1 MSAATAQMGRQ
12 RLDLLMA
19 ERGVVDS
26 RARARDAVLRGHVRI
41 DGELASKPSQAV
53 RLDATI
59 EITDPAQDFVARSA
73 LKLAAGL
80 DAFAIDPTGRE
91 CLDIGLSTGGFSQLL
106 LRRGARHVVGIDV
119 GREQL
124 HASLRDEPRLTAI
137 EGLNARDLGAEHLAG
152 HDIDLLVCDVSFI
165 SVRLALPPALDL
177 LPSGSDAVILVKP
190 QFEAG
195 RDAIGRG
202 GLLRDPETAP
212 AVAEGIA
219 AWLNGET
226 TWQAVSLIP
235 SPLPGGDGNREFLL
249 RARKP

>member
-1 MSAATAQMGRQ
+1 MSAANAPRERQ

-41 DGELASKPSQAV
+41 DGQVASKPSQPV
-53 RLDATI
+53 RVDATI
-59 EITDPAQDFVARSA
+59 EVTDPAQDFVARSA

-80 DAFAIDPTGRE
+80 DAFGIDPAGRD
-91 CLDIGLSTGGFSQLL
+91 CLDVGLSTGGFSQLL

-119 GREQL
+119 GRDQL
-124 HASLRDEPRLTAI
+124 HASLREEPRLTAF
-137 EGLNARDLGAEHLAG
+137 EGVNARELRAEHLDGRA
-152 HDIDLLVCDVSFI
+152 IDLLVCDVSFI

-177 LPSGSDAVILVKP
+177 IASGADAVILVKP

-195 RDAIGRG
+195 REAIGRG
-202 GLLRDPETAP
+202 GLLRDPASAPTVAQGLADWLDRETAWRSL
-212 AVAEGIA
+212 A
-219 AWLNGET
+219 
-226 TWQAVSLIP
+226 LIP
-235 SPLPGGDGNREFLL
+235 SPLPGGDGNQEFLL